1 MNVSKFFRAVL
12 VIGALFA
19 GMAQS
24 AQADIYT
31 HTGDTTGGPTYNRPL
46 EDLSDL
52 SIVGTDVAYRTF
64 AFNLDAGGE
73 YTFLLTSDYD
83 GMMFL
88 YQNSFDAADPLTNGL
103 GGSDD
108 LFGGTTSG
116 FYGDLEAGNYVLVF
130 TAYSN
135 GDAGKY
141 SVTIGGPGVITAVPE
156 PATYM
161 MLAMGLL
168 AVGYAQRRK
177 MQR

>member
-1 MNVSKFFRAVL
+1 MNISKFFRAVL

-19 GMAQS
+19 GMTQS
-24 AQADIYT
+24 AQADIVTYT
-31 HTGDTTGGPTYNRPL
+31 SDTTGGPTFNRPL

-52 SIVGTDVAYRTF
+52 SIVGTDVAYRTIGF
-64 AFNLDAGGE
+64 HVNADGE
-73 YTFLLTSDYD
+73 YTFLLTSAYD
-83 GMMFL
+83 GIMFL
-88 YQNSFDAADPLTNGL
+88 YQNSFNPADPLTNGL

-108 LFGGTTSG
+108 LFGQTTSG
-116 FYGDLEAGNYVLVF
+116 FYGPLDAGNYVLVVS
-130 TAYSN
+130 AYNN
-135 GDAGKY
+135 GDAGKF

>member
-1 MNVSKFFRAVL
+1 MNITKFFRAAL

-19 GMAQS
+19 GLTQS

-46 EDLSDL
+46 EGLSDL
-52 SIVGTDVAYRTF
+52 SAIGTDVAYRTF
-64 AFNLDAGGE
+64 NFNLSAMGE

-83 GMMFL
+83 GFMFI
-88 YQNSFDAADPLTNGL
+88 YQDSFDAADPLTNAL

-116 FYGDLEAGNYVLVF
+116 FYGDLDAGNYVLVF
-130 TAYSN
+130 TGYAN
-135 GDAGKY
+135 NDAGKF

-161 MLAMGLL
+161 MLALGLA

>member
-1 MNVSKFFRAVL
+1 MNISKFFRAAL

-19 GMAQS
+19 GLTQS
-24 AQADIYT
+24 AQAEIFT
-31 HTGDTTGGPTYNRPL
+31 HVGDTTGGATYNRPL

-52 SIVGTDVAYRTF
+52 SSIGTDVAYRTF
-64 AFNLDAGGE
+64 SFNLSETGE
-73 YTFLLTSDYD
+73 YTFLLTSAYD
-83 GMMFL
+83 GMMFI
-88 YQNSFDAADPLTNGL
+88 YENSFNAADPLTNGL

-130 TAYSN
+130 TAYNN

-161 MLAMGLL
+161 MLAMGLA

>member
-1 MNVSKFFRAVL
+1 MNITKFFRAAL

-19 GMAQS
+19 GLTQS
-24 AQADIYT
+24 AQAGI
-31 HTGDTTGGPTYNRPL
+31 HTLEGDTTGGPTYNRGL

-64 AFNLDAGGE
+64 ALNLSAEGE
-73 YTFLLTSDYD
+73 YTFLMTSIHD

-88 YQNSFDAADPLTNGL
+88 YQDSFNAADPLTNGL

-108 LFGGTTSG
+108 LFGQTTSG
-116 FYGDLEAGNYVLVF
+116 FYGDLEAGNYVLVV
-130 TAYSN
+130 TGYAN
-135 GDAGKY
+135 TDAGQF

-161 MLAMGLL
+161 MLALGLA

>member
-1 MNVSKFFRAVL
+1 MNISKFFRAAL

-19 GMAQS
+19 GLTQS
-24 AQADIYT
+24 AQADIVT
-31 HTGDTTGGPTYNRPL
+31 HVGDTTGGATYNRPL

-52 SIVGTDVAYRTF
+52 SIVGTDVAYRTYS
-64 AFNLDAGGE
+64 FNLSEAGE
-73 YTFLLTSDYD
+73 YTFLLTSTFD

-88 YQNSFDAADPLTNGL
+88 YQNSFNAADPLSNGV
-103 GGSDD
+103 GGTDD

-116 FYGDLEAGNYVLVF
+116 FYGDLDAGNYVLVF
-130 TAYSN
+130 TAYAN

-141 SVTIGGPGVITAVPE
+141 SVTIGGPGLITAVPE